1 MKAIDKQPPR
11 HLSAEAKRL
20 WRELFDEFVLDD
32 AAGTA
37 LLRVAVEAF
46 DRAQEAR
53 VMIKRDGPVLLDRF
67 DQKKAHPACAIERD
81 ARGQF
86 MSAIRALKLEPEE

>member
-1 MKAIDKQPPR
+1 MATEQPPK
-11 HLSAEAKRL
+11 HLTAEGKRL
-20 WRELFDEFVLDD
+20 WRSLFGQFVLDD
-32 AAGTA
+32 AAGIA

-53 VMIKRDGPVLLDRF
+53 RMIKAEGAVLTDRF
-67 DQKKAHPACAIERD
+67 GQKKAHPACAIERD

-86 MSAIRALKLEPEE
+86 LAAIRALKLEPED